1 MPKMS
6 EKTTSVFISH
16 SSKDNDFALWLAGEL
31 RKYGVEVWMDAHKLR
46 PGDPLYGTI
55 GPALKEADHFIIIL
69 SESSIDS
76 PWVELELEVALIR
89 EKKEKRRNII
99 IPVLLENIE
108 VPTFIENKKYSDFTS
123 RENFE
128 YELGDL
134 LGVFGIEPKEVPEKG
149 DTRKKARLYPD
160 NFLPDL
166 RFFVGR
172 GPLLDTIRETLAV
185 DHRAV
190 MHDISGLGKTFA
202 SYKLAADN
210 TVGYERIF
218 LVRATKEEWL
228 ESLARC
234 GESINPE
241 LANLTEQAA
250 KANGFKQWLEENENW
265 LVIYD
270 NVDLPEELSF
280 YVPNSDLGDCLFT
293 SNSSNAAFLGTE
305 IGIDKMNA
313 TDAGILLYSRALG
326 KRLQSPDLDG
336 EEKSAFDNLIRE
348 IDGLPVTLNATGAV
362 IFKRKLNF
370 TRFWEIYGKT
380 PEIAWEGED
389 PYSTY
394 QHKSAGKIFSFVYD
408 ELCGTEYLGK
418 AVKTILDSM
427 SFFSPDE
434 IPEELLQEILK
445 AQDESFAQN
454 EESDDLWDDIRE
466 KLTAYDLLKYDK
478 QKKTFT
484 THRAIQR
491 VILSRLKNKEKDFC
505 VALASILNG
514 LFPTYDYSNREVCE
528 KYYQHVIALLEKTDK
543 FRVETKDINGLY
555 SLLGTYQWRLGNYVL
570 AEESYRRAAEISTSV
585 FGAESDF
592 HARDLNDLAL
602 VYQDQGRYDEA
613 METHEDALRIAE
625 KANGKEHRY
634 YATYLNNLAKVYATL
649 GRDDDAIEKLEEALQ
664 IAEKTIGKEHPDY
677 AIHLN
682 DLGLVYANQGRY
694 DEAIK
699 KYAETLR
706 IAEKTI
712 GKAHPFYAIHLHNLA
727 NLYYGRGK
735 FDEALDFN
743 KNALQI
749 FENSLPES
757 HPHTAKLRRAVEKCR
772 KKLESS

>member
-1 MPKMS
+1 MS
-6 EKTTSVFISH
+6 EKISSVFISH
-16 SSKDNDFALWLAGEL
+16 SSKDNEFALWLAGEL
-31 RKYGVEVWMDAHKLR
+31 RKYGVKVWMDAHKLR

-69 SESSIDS
+69 SRSSIDS

-89 EKKEKRRNII
+89 EKKEKKRNII
-99 IPVLLENIE
+99 IPVLLENVE

-123 RENFE
+123 RDNFE

-134 LGVFGIEPKEVPEKG
+134 LGVFGIAPDEITEKG
-149 DTRKKARLYPD
+149 KTSKKARLHPD

-172 GPLLDTIRETLAV
+172 GPLLDTIREALAV

-190 MHDISGLGKTFA
+190 MHDISGLGKTFT
-202 SYKLAADN
+202 SYKFAADN
-210 TVGYERIF
+210 PVGYEKIF

-234 GESINPE
+234 GESVNPD

-313 TDAGILLYSRALG
+313 EDAGMLLYSRSLG
-326 KRLQSPDLDG
+326 KRLQSPDLDR

-348 IDGLPVTLNATGAV
+348 IDGLPVTLNSTGAV

-370 TRFWEIYGKT
+370 SRFWEIYSKT

-408 ELCGTEYLGK
+408 ELCETEYIGE

-427 SFFSPDE
+427 SFISPDE
-434 IPEELLQEILK
+434 IPEDLLQEILR
-445 AQDESFAQN
+445 AQDESFAQSQ
-454 EESDDLWDDIRE
+454 EQEDLWDDIRE
-466 KLTAYDLLKYDK
+466 KITAYDLLKYDG

-491 VILSRLKNKEKDFC
+491 VIQSRLEDNDEDIC
-505 VALASILNG
+505 ITLATVLSQ
-514 LFPTYDYSNREVCE
+514 LFPRYDYTNRKRCE
-528 KYYQHVIALLEKTDK
+528 KYYQHVLLLLKNAD
-543 FRVETKDINGLY
+543 RLAIETETFNCLY
-555 SLLGTYQWRLGNYVL
+555 FYVGEYQRLMGEYASAQTY
-570 AEESYRRAAEISTSV
+570 SRRAAEIASSV
-585 FGAESDF
+585 LGTESHTRF
-592 HARDLNDLAL
+592 RDLNSLALAYRFDGKFYEAIETLDEALRIGSTIVGNEHHEYAITLNNLAL
-602 VYQDQGRYDEA
+602 VYRA
-613 METHEDALRIAE
+613 
-625 KANGKEHRY
+625 
-634 YATYLNNLAKVYATL
+634 
-649 GRDDDAIEKLEEALQ
+649 
-664 IAEKTIGKEHPDY
+664 
-677 AIHLN
+677 
-682 DLGLVYANQGRY
+682 QGRY
-694 DEAIK
+694 DEAIE
-699 KYAETLR
+699 KYEEALR
-706 IAEKTI
+706 IDENTI
-712 GKAHPFYAIHLHNLA
+712 GREHRDFATHLSNLAHVYRVQGRYDEAVEKFREALYIDERILGHEHAEYAIDLWNLA
-727 NLYYGRGK
+727 SVY
-735 FDEALDFN
+735 EAQANFREAHDFYR
-743 KNALQI
+743 NALRI
-749 FENSLPES
+749 FENTVPEG
-757 HPHTAKLRRAVEKCR
+757 HPYILQLRKSVEICAKS
-772 KKLESS
+772 LES